1 MRRVVQRVVLAAL
14 GVLAACGAP
23 AAPAAKPAPAAS
35 APAAAQPAAPPAAP
49 PAAQPAAQSPAPPPG
64 PLTPI
69 SVGQVAAVL
78 YPFYIGIERGYFTE
92 QGIEVNYDTFRGGAE
107 MVPLIAQGQ
116 LDVSQQAV
124 VPATFN
130 AVLRNV
136 SMKAILD
143 ASRGSPGQ
151 HSHATLVRKDLWDS
165 GAVRTLG
172 DLVGRKVASSS
183 LPGGLGIDVDRGL
196 KREGHRLTELDQ
208 VQLPFPDMPAALAN
222 GSIDA
227 AIAVEPSISTALKQE
242 SAVVLSWLS
251 DDYPDHEIAVQVIG
265 PSLIDRPDLTRRLAV
280 AYLKATR
287 DWNDAAVHGVGVDD
301 LARLLAPYNRLDAA
315 LNADLLRKR
324 GLTSID
330 PDGRINKDAIAYD
343 MAWYLEGGHL
353 ERPIDLDAFVDSQ
366 YADYAVAQLGPAA
379 SPR

>member
-1 MRRVVQRVVLAAL
+1 MRRSVQGVVLAVVGML
-14 GVLAACGAP
+14 MACAGP
-23 AAPAAKPAPAAS
+23 AASPPAAKPPAAAS
-35 APAAAQPAAPPAAP
+35 APTAPALAAAA
-49 PAAQPAAQSPAPPPG
+49 PPG
-64 PLTPI
+64 PLTQVT
-69 SVGQVAAVL
+69 VGQVAAVL
-78 YPFYIGIERGYFTE
+78 YPFYIGIERGYFKE
-92 QGIEVNYDTFRGGAE
+92 QGIEIQYDTFRGGGE

-165 GAVRTLG
+165 GAVRTLS
-172 DLVGRKVASSS
+172 DLAGRKVASSS
-183 LPGGLGIDVDRGL
+183 LPGGLGIDVERGL
-196 KREGHRLTELDQ
+196 KREGRRLEDLDQ

-242 SAVVLSWLS
+242 SAVVLRWLA
-251 DDYPDHEIAVQVIG
+251 DDYPDHQIAVQVIG
-265 PSLIDRPDLTRRLAV
+265 PSLVDRPDLTRRLAV
-280 AYLKATR
+280 AYLRGAR
-287 DWNDAAVHGVGVDD
+287 DWNQAAVQGVGVDE
-301 LARLLAPYNRLDAA
+301 LAELLAPYNKLDAA
-315 LNADLLRKR
+315 LNADLLRRR

-330 PDGRINKDAIAYD
+330 PDGQINKESLAYD
-343 MAWYLEGGHL
+343 MAWYLERGHL

-366 YADYAVAQLGPAA
+366 YADHAVAQLGPAA
-379 SPR
+379 SRRP

>member
-1 MRRVVQRVVLAAL
+1 MPRTVRCVVLAAL
-14 GVLAACGAP
+14 GLLLGCGAP
-23 AAPAAKPAPAAS
+23 ATPAAQPPRAPSAPTAAAPAAQSAAL
-35 APAAAQPAAPPAAP
+35 AAAQPAA
-49 PAAQPAAQSPAPPPG
+49 QPPG
-64 PLTPI
+64 PLTPV

-78 YPFYIGIERGYFTE
+78 YPFYIGIDRGYFTE
-92 QGIEVNYDTFRGGAE
+92 QGIEVQYDTFRSGAE

-130 AVLRNV
+130 AVLRGV

-151 HSHATLVRKDLWDS
+151 HSHATLVRKELWDS
-165 GAVRTLG
+165 GAVRTLS

-196 KREGHRLTELDQ
+196 KREGHRLDELDQ

-227 AIAVEPSISTALKQE
+227 AIAVEPSISTALNQD
-242 SAVVLSWLS
+242 SAVVLRWLA

-265 PSLIDRPDLTRRLAV
+265 PSLIDRPELTRRLAV
-280 AYLKATR
+280 AYVRAAR
-287 DWNDAAVHGVGVDD
+287 DWNAAAVQGVGVDD
-301 LARLLAPYNRLDAA
+301 LARLLTPYNHLDAA

-330 PDGRINKDAIAYD
+330 PDGRINKDALAYD

-366 YADYAVAQLGPAA
+366 YADYAVAQLGPAPA
-379 SPR
+379 PRQQ

>member
-1 MRRVVQRVVLAAL
+1 MRRFAHRVVLAAL
-14 GVLAACGAP
+14 GLLAACGAP
-23 AAPAAKPAPAAS
+23 AAPAAQPPAAAS
-35 APAAAQPAAPPAAP
+35 APAAAQPAA
-49 PAAQPAAQSPAPPPG
+49 QPAAPPG
-64 PLTPI
+64 PLTTVT
-69 SVGQVAAVL
+69 VGQVAAVL
-78 YPFYIGIERGYFTE
+78 YPFYIGIDRGYFKE
-92 QGIEVNYDTFRGGAE
+92 QGIEIQYDTFRGGAE

-130 AVLRNV
+130 AVLRGV

-151 HSHATLVRKDLWDS
+151 HSHAVLVRKDLVDS
-165 GAVRTLG
+165 GAVRTLS
-172 DLVGRKVASSS
+172 DLVGHKVASSS

-196 KREGHRLTELDQ
+196 KREGHRLQDLDQ

-242 SAVVLSWLS
+242 SAEVLRWLS
-251 DDYPDHEIAVQVIG
+251 DDYPDHQIAVQVIG
-265 PSLIDRPDLTRRLAV
+265 PNLLGRPDLTRRLAV
-280 AYLKATR
+280 AYIKGAR
-287 DWNDAAVHGVGVDD
+287 DWNDAAVRGVGVDE

-330 PDGRINKDAIAYD
+330 PDGQINKEALAYD

-353 ERPIDLDAFVDSQ
+353 ERPIDLDAFVDMQ
-366 YADYAVAQLGPAA
+366 YADYAVAQLGPAV
-379 SPR
+379 R